1 MKCAICQQADHLI
14 SRQGGNEIPVSEK
27 LIIPFL
33 TIRTVSRQLRI
44 HCILELLKVRICG
57 DGNRTK
63 AYWDHL
69 VTTNRVKAMRWERE
83 SATQHAKIFVCM
95 MAPPAHE
102 PLRGCVTGLA

>member
-33 TIRTVSRQLRI
+33 TFRTVSRQPRI
-44 HCILELLKVRICG
+44 HCILELLKVRMCG
-57 DGNRTK
+57 DADRTE

-69 VTTNRVKAMRWERE
+69 VTTNRVIAMRWERKAQPNTQDFRMHDG
-83 SATQHAKIFVCM
+83 ATGA
-95 MAPPAHE
+95 
-102 PLRGCVTGLA
+102 